1 MNFSEY
7 EIEIWYQMP
16 KLHSKT
22 IFRRL
27 LKTDNVSALDGIP
40 PHGMDLRKD
49 WKVPRTLPTFHG
61 VENALTL
68 ALSGSNGIVIL
79 LYQKVNKM
87 KFHIYTNSILKKYF
101 NLEMWGWRNPI
112 LCWKYFFRKCYIWWL
127 KVQL

>member
-1 MNFSEY
+1 
-7 EIEIWYQMP
+7 MP

-22 IFRRL
+22 ISRRL

-87 KFHIYTNSILKKYF
+87 KFHIYTNSILKKNDDF
-101 NLEMWGWRNPI
+101 NIRVMSWAISISIKEDDKEEASGDGAGGEEKEI
-112 LCWKYFFRKCYIWWL
+112 
-127 KVQL
+127 VEE

>member
-1 MNFSEY
+1 
-7 EIEIWYQMP
+7 MP

-61 VENALTL
+61 VENVLTL
-68 ALSGSNGIVIL
+68 ALSSSNGIVIS

-87 KFHIYTNSILKKYF
+87 KFHLYTNFILKKY
-101 NLEMWGWRNPI
+101 NDDVNMRLMRWAISISIAEDDKEEVSGDGDGAGDEEKEI
-112 LCWKYFFRKCYIWWL
+112 
-127 KVQL
+127 VEE